1 MPASGSLPNV
11 ASATGFI
18 GRVGLAN
25 PNAVVYATDSKT
37 NITLNRLRRS
47 LNRSHGSRRLKAM
60 ILAITGAAAGQSKAY
75 SNFRVSVERT
85 VGQAGVNKLGGART
99 IDQVAYQTGNSVAG
113 DITTFDAQIAYSS
126 KPTYPTVK
134 GGGGGGRVGKLS

>member
-11 ASATGFI
+11 GSATGFI

-25 PNAVVYATDSKT
+25 TNAVTYVTDSKL
-37 NITLNRLRRS
+37 NQPLNRIRRI
-47 LNRSHGSRRLKAM
+47 LNKSHGSRKLKAM

-75 SNFRVSVERT
+75 SNYRVSAERT
-85 VGQAGVNKLGGART
+85 AGQAGVNKLGGART
-99 IDQVAYQTGNSVAG
+99 VELVAYQTGNSVAG
-113 DITTFDAQIAYSS
+113 DITTFDAQITYSN

-134 GGGGGGRVGKLS
+134 GGGGGGRLGKLS